1 MNISNVEE
9 AIAYIEA
16 QTWSKTKLGLGR
28 TRELLDKLGNPQK
41 DLKFI
46 HVAGSNGKGSV
57 CAMLSS
63 VLIEAGMRT
72 GLYTSPFLSDFTEQ
86 LQVNG
91 NNISG
96 EELFEIVKQV
106 KPVAEAMEEH
116 PSRFE
121 ILTAVG
127 MLFFKKK
134 KCDIVVLEVG
144 LGGALD
150 STNVISAPE
159 VAVIMNIGLEHCEY
173 LGNTIEEIAK
183 NKAGII
189 KSGSDCV
196 VYKGDKKAVD
206 VFVECCKNKN
216 VPITVSDF
224 DSISNAKV
232 DIDGIEFSKGDFTDI
247 KLPLIGS
254 HQIYNASVAIDA
266 ITVLNKRGYSISNE
280 AVYKGFS
287 KVSWPARFE
296 VLSKEPLFILD
307 GAHNPQC
314 AQALSDTLR
323 VLFPKG
329 TKFTLLMGILADK
342 DLDAILQS
350 MMPFAKEVVCVTPNS
365 IRALEGKKL
374 SEKIEKD
381 YGISAMSC
389 ETIREG
395 IQKAISKNSSVVAF
409 GSLYM
414 AGEIR
419 ENYKIEK
426 KNFSES

>member
-1 MNISNVEE
+1 MNNKNVED
-9 AIAYIEA
+9 AISYIEA
-16 QTWSKTKLGLGR
+16 HTWSKTKLGLDR
-28 TRELLDKLGNPQK
+28 TRELLEKLGNPQN

-63 VLIEAGMRT
+63 VLMESGLKV
-72 GLYTSPFLSDFTEQ
+72 GLYTSPYLSDFTEQ
-86 LQVNG
+86 LRVNG
-91 NNISG
+91 ENILG
-96 EELFEIVKQV
+96 EELFEIVEKV
-106 KPVAEAMEEH
+106 KPVAESMEEH

-127 MLFFKKK
+127 MLYFKKK
-134 KCDIVVLEVG
+134 NCDIVVLEVG

-150 STNVISAPE
+150 STNVIPAPE

-189 KSGSDCV
+189 KKGCDCV
-196 VYKGDKKAVD
+196 VYNGDKRAVD
-206 VFVECCKNKN
+206 LFIDCCKNKN

-224 DSISNAKV
+224 NSISDAKIT
-232 DIDGIEFSKGDFTDI
+232 IDGIEFSKGEH
-247 KLPLIGS
+247 KGVELPLIGS
-254 HQIYNASVAIDA
+254 HQIYNASVAIDV
-266 ITVLNKRGYSISNE
+266 ISVLNKRGYNISKDDIYN
-280 AVYKGFS
+280 GLS

-296 VLSKEPLFILD
+296 VLSREPLFILD

-314 AQALSDTLR
+314 AQALSDTLGA
-323 VLFPKG
+323 LFSNDK
-329 TKFTLLMGILADK
+329 KFTLLMGVLADK
-342 DLDAILQS
+342 DLDAILKS

-365 IRALEGKKL
+365 IRALEGKDL
-374 SEKIEKD
+374 AGKIDKEYSIPTEVCDSIK
-381 YGISAMSC
+381 
-389 ETIREG
+389 EG
-395 IQKAISKNSSVVAF
+395 IQKAISKGSSVVAF

-419 ENYKIEK
+419 DNFTIEK
-426 KNFSES
+426 KNSNEG